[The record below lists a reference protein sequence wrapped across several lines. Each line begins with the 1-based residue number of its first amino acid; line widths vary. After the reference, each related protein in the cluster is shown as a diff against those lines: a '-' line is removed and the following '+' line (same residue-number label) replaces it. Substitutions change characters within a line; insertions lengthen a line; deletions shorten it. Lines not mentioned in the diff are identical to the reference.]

1 MELNNDSS
9 NTAEEERNRIISLL
23 SLSKQFALRKYLAE
37 VDKMSREQAIEML
50 KESLVHS
57 AYKDHTF
64 LNMLM
69 SSK

>member
-1 MELNNDSS
+1 MELNNDSNS
-9 NTAEEERNRIISLL
+9 AEQERNRIISLL
-23 SLSKQFALRKYLAE
+23 SLSKQFALRKYLTQ
-37 VDKMSREQAIEML
+37 VDSMSREQAIEML

-69 SSK
+69 SPK